1 MKTIWNNQEQ
11 TELKSRLESLKEN
24 SSRQWGKM
32 NAAQM
37 LKHIDTAYKNA
48 IDEIK
53 VSSNPLSYIVSLSPI
68 KKLLIF
74 GMPFMKNLPTAKEYI
89 PKSNEDF
96 QKNKT
101 DFLNTFQKITQT
113 SVPKD
118 FVSHP
123 IFGKL
128 SYEEWGVLLYKHLDH
143 HLRQFGV

>member
-1 MKTIWNNQEQ
+1 MKTIWNSQEQ
-11 TELKSRLESLKEN
+11 AELKNRLDNLQQNAIQK
-24 SSRQWGKM
+24 WGKM

-37 LKHIDTAYKNA
+37 LKHIDIAYKNA

-53 VSSNPLSYIVSLSPI
+53 VSKNPLSSIVSLGPV

-89 PKSNEDF
+89 PKDNEDF
-96 QKNKT
+96 QTNKIE
-101 DFLNTFQKITQT
+101 FLNTFQKITHT

-143 HLRQFGV
+143 HLQQFGV